1 MKVTSSHA
9 RAGASNLRESFAAIY
24 DEYMPRVYRYVSYRV
39 NSTACAEDL
48 TSMIFE
54 KALQKFNQ
62 YRPEKGAIS
71 TWLFAIARNTV
82 IDYYRIKHG
91 SKTVPLQEW
100 SDVSGNSSPVE
111 EEFDRRAERIRLKEC
126 LSLLSPKEQ
135 EIVALKFGSEQK
147 NRQIAASLN
156 ISESNVG
163 TIVYRAIQQLR
174 KCFQEAHSG

>member
-1 MKVTSSHA
+1 MKITSSRA
-9 RAGASNLRESFAAIY
+9 RDDASNLRESFAAIY

-39 NSTACAEDL
+39 NSVACAEDL

-54 KALQKFNQ
+54 KALHKFNQ
-62 YRPEKGAIS
+62 YRPEKGAVS

-82 IDYYRIKHG
+82 IDYYRTEHG

-100 SDVSGNSSPVE
+100 SGVSGNESPVE
-111 EEFDRRAERIRLKEC
+111 EEMDRKAERIRLKEC

-147 NRQIAASLN
+147 NRQIAASLK

-174 KCFQEAHSG
+174 KCFQEAYNG